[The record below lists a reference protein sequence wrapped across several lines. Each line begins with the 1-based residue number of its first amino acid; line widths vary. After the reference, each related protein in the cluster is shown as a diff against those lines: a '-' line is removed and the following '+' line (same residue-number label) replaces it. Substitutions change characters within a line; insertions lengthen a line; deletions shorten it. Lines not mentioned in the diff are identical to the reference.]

1 MIISNILTFMS
12 RDFQPSCHC
21 IPSWNSLRVDWLIW
35 SYASNQQCS
44 FHWEILPF
52 RGLTGRNRWLMKN
65 TITFSQRWTPGLR
78 MSAGFDDAFTCS
90 TSTHLQTNWHHIK
103 QIFDMTV
110 CDVHKDDGQSQVIII
125 INKMLC
131 PEPVSSHCW
140 AQASPP
146 V

>member
-21 IPSWNSLRVDWLIW
+21 IPSWNSLRVDWLIC

-110 CDVHKDDGQSQVIII
+110 CDVHKDDGQSQVIKI
-125 INKMLC
+125 INKMLS